1 MNQIYF
7 IEKHLINMESQKLT
21 KKQKEIHE
29 RLLILFKEIIKVS
42 EWDDSKKAFKEISII
57 RKNWGDKLN
66 YLTLDIL
73 DNDLKRLANFKIID
87 RRIETPS
94 NKTSGKKKG
103 RLSFVRIKTSDLS
116 FSEECSKTL
125 FLREI
130 NNIYKSIN

>member
-7 IEKHLINMESQKLT
+7 IEKHLISIERQKLT
-21 KKQKEIHE
+21 KKQKEIYE
-29 RLLILFKEIIKVS
+29 RLLTL
-42 EWDDSKKAFKEISII
+42 FKEISII
-57 RKNWGDKLN
+57 RKNWRDKLN

-73 DNDLKRLANFKIID
+73 DNDLKRLANLKIID

-103 RLSFVRIKTSDLS
+103 RLSFVKIKTSDLS

>member
-1 MNQIYF
+1 MNQIYL
-7 IEKHLINMESQKLT
+7 IEKHLISIESKRLT
-21 KKQKEIHE
+21 RKQKEIYE
-29 RLLILFKEIIKVS
+29 RLLTLFKEIIKVS
-42 EWDDSKKAFKEISII
+42 EWDDNKKVFKEISII
-57 RKNWGDKLN
+57 RKNWRDKLN

-103 RLSFVRIKTSDLS
+103 RLSFVRIKTSNSS

>member
-7 IEKHLINMESQKLT
+7 IEKHLISMESQKLT
-21 KKQKEIHE
+21 KKQKEIYE

-42 EWDDSKKAFKEISII
+42 EWDDNKKVFKEISII
-57 RKNWGDKLN
+57 RKNWRDKLN

-103 RLSFVRIKTSDLS
+103 RLSFVRIKTSNLS